1 MAMDFSNITK
11 VMMPVN
17 GQQKEVVKI
26 TDSQGRVIWQA
37 VRKLQELVLSNQKG
51 GRPADSYWRFDIYN
65 PNPVKVEC
73 IVHFKIRS
81 ENGVT
86 ESEVQQNIVI
96 NANDNALFS
105 STLVYGETYLIFGRY
120 YELSAP
126 GWEGIE
132 YGRLRFG
139 K

>member
-1 MAMDFSNITK
+1 MAFDFSKATK
-11 VMMPVN
+11 VMIPVN
-17 GQQKEVVKI
+17 GQQKEAVKI
-26 TDSQGRVIWQA
+26 TDSQGRVFWQA

-51 GRPADSYWRFDIYN
+51 GKPKDSYWRFDISN

-86 ESEVQQNIVI
+86 TGEVQQNIVI
-96 NANDNALFS
+96 NANADASFS
-105 STLVYGETYLIFGRY
+105 SILAYGEEYLLVGRY

-132 YGRLRFG
+132 HGRINPR
-139 K
+139 